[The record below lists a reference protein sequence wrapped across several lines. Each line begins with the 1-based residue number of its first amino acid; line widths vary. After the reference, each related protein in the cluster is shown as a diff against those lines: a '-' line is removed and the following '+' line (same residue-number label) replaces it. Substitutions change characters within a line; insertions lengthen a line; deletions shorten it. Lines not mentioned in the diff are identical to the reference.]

1 MSAVPQAVRAAAR
14 PVELSLRDPKASSV
28 RRGDLRLVHPLD
40 HEIGGSR
47 VVLIL
52 DVDRAHDVV
61 DVALVHA
68 EPDLATDSDVVVPK
82 DVAEAPFPIVVQS
95 DLRSA
100 LWTSQ
105 VGALVGR
112 LGPID
117 LDRLNDA
124 LYLDHQ
130 GELSSFALGLPLDG
144 RADGRWE
151 FKRLEGDDLRRLS
164 ADCSAALLDD
174 DADWE
179 LDARAVVP
187 GQSDEVLIELMHW
200 LQTRPL
206 RLSETSH
213 EFAQEVYTN
222 LTRESWGE
230 HAELANSLIEAFA
243 EVVMAQPIP
252 SAEGRRRAVLTT
264 LAFRDEAVE
273 FDVVHYLGLEL
284 ETV

>member
-1 MSAVPQAVRAAAR
+1 
-14 PVELSLRDPKASSV
+14 
-28 RRGDLRLVHPLD
+28 
-40 HEIGGSR
+40 
-47 VVLIL
+47 
-52 DVDRAHDVV
+52 
-61 DVALVHA
+61 
-68 EPDLATDSDVVVPK
+68 
-82 DVAEAPFPIVVQS
+82 
-95 DLRSA
+95 
-100 LWTSQ
+100 

-124 LYLDHQ
+124 LDLDHQ